1 MSNHVTLTIMKKIL
15 ATIALI
21 MTIVV
26 SASAMTFSQA
36 RNEALYLSDKM
47 AYELE
52 LSLEQYAAVYEINL
66 DYLMS
71 VTSQYDVYGAA
82 WARRNSDLRYVLN
95 VYQYELFIRTSYF
108 YEPMEWTGSTWR
120 YGIYTRYTDRT
131 RFFFSYPSSYNSYR
145 GGHNRVTD
153 YYVNRHYNKPV
164 GKPRSWR
171 DNATTNVQNNWRN
184 STGYTSGHGTGYN
197 GGHGNGYGNHGNSN
211 RNGNMR
217 NGYTNGSSNH
227 GNVNYNSNN
236 GNRNSGNS
244 GGSSWRRNAS
254 TSGSNS
260 QASPSGSRSNS
271 SGTSGSGRFSGK
283 RN

>member
-1 MSNHVTLTIMKKIL
+1 MKKIL
-15 ATIALI
+15 ATIALM

-47 AYELE
+47 AYELD

-95 VYQYELFIRTSYF
+95 VYQYDLFIRTSYF
-108 YEPMEWTGSTWR
+108 YEPMEWTGTTWR
-120 YGIYTRYTDRT
+120 YGVYTRYTDRT
-131 RFFFSYPSSYNSYR
+131 RFYFSFPTSYESYR
-145 GGHNRVTD
+145 GGHNRVSD
-153 YYVNRHYNKPV
+153 YYVHRYYNKPT
-164 GKPRSWR
+164 GKPHSWR
-171 DNATTNVQNNWRN
+171 DNATTNVHNNWRN
-184 STGYTSGHGTGYN
+184 STGNPGVPSNGYHGNNGHGKP
-197 GGHGNGYGNHGNSN
+197 GNGNNGRPGNS
-211 RNGNMR
+211 G

-227 GNVNYNSNN
+227 GNVNHGNNNHNNN
-236 GNRNSGNS
+236 GNA

-260 QASPSGSRSNS
+260 QASPSGTRSNS
-271 SGTSGSGRFSGK
+271 GGTSGSGRFSGK

>member
-1 MSNHVTLTIMKKIL
+1 MKKIL
-15 ATIALI
+15 ATIALM

-47 AYELE
+47 AYELD

-95 VYQYELFIRTSYF
+95 VYQYDLFIRTSYF
-108 YEPMEWTGSTWR
+108 YEPMEWTGTAWR
-120 YGIYTRYTDRT
+120 YGVYTRYTDRT
-131 RFFFSYPSSYNSYR
+131 RFYFSFPTSYESYR
-145 GGHNRVTD
+145 GGHNRVSD
-153 YYVNRHYNKPV
+153 YYVHRYYNKPV
-164 GKPRSWR
+164 GKPHSWR
-171 DNATTNVQNNWRN
+171 DNATTNVHNNWRN
-184 STGYTSGHGTGYN
+184 GTGNPSVPSNGYHGNNGHGKP
-197 GGHGNGYGNHGNSN
+197 GNGNNGRPGNS
-211 RNGNMR
+211 G

-227 GNVNYNSNN
+227 GNVNHGNNNHNNN
-236 GNRNSGNS
+236 GNA

-254 TSGSNS
+254 TPGSNS
-260 QASPSGSRSNS
+260 QASPSGTRSNS